1 MVKSDINKENHNTIS
16 ENRRSNLIKLIDKHY
31 SSINDFCVK
40 NNLDYSAMHRYISGN
55 MKIGKISQKRFEQIF
70 NLKSGD
76 LDKTSEIR
84 PIAKFPIYTNSG
96 IYTSVEDLLSHSPGA
111 YKSLNRDEFSDAELE
126 DGRIIGVVC
135 DNDSMTPDIKLGWIV
150 LVDRSENVIWVF
162 SPNPSKV

>member
-1 MVKSDINKENHNTIS
+1 
-16 ENRRSNLIKLIDKHY
+16 
-31 SSINDFCVK
+31 
-40 NNLDYSAMHRYISGN
+40 

-150 LVDRSENVIWVF
+150 LVDRSENVISDGETYAILLNNRINFRSIYYSADNESFLLKPTNHKFNELFVQRKDF
-162 SPNPSKV
+162 SIIGKPLYIMGGYKI